1 MAWFGFY
8 EASSFSAAGLYEWTQ
23 PVINNDFNLYYGV
36 GGHLGAAA
44 NKFDIGID
52 AVTRMQEFES
62 RLSLSRWITNLRSTL

>member
-36 GGHLGAAA
+36 GGHLAPQPT
-44 NKFDIGID
+44 N
-52 AVTRMQEFES
+52 
-62 RLSLSRWITNLRSTL
+62 SLSVSMPL